1 MLPHP
6 LNLKNKY
13 FCQNFLI
20 STAEW
25 LMWSHG
31 EYPLFT
37 AAIIIDKF
45 REQSGHGGTVG
56 LSSQFL
62 PSSVEFGK
70 FI

>member
-25 LMWSHG
+25 LMWFTSISTLLIYG
-31 EYPLFT
+31 LLMGGYPLFT

-45 REQSGHGGTVG
+45 REQSGHGGTVS
-56 LSSQFL
+56 LS
-62 PSSVEFGK
+62 
-70 FI
+70 